1 MKELHIK
8 PLKNLLL
15 IKIDPNKGEKQS
27 SSGIIYKEAWERPS
41 NVAEVLEVGPLVAD
55 FKKGDRVIINP
66 YAVIDL
72 HTSTMDSQELQLQK
86 IIKETDVL
94 CIA

>member
-41 NVAEVLEVGPLVAD
+41 NIAEVLEVGPQVTIA
-55 FKKGDRVIINP
+55 KAGDRIVINP

-72 HTSTMDSQELQLQK
+72 HTSTMDSEELQLQK